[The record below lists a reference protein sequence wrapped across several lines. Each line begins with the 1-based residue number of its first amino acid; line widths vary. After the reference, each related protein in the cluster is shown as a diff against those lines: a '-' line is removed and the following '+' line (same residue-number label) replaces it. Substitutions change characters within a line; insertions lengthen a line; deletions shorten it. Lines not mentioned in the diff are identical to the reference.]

1 MVLKVKVLFVITLLG
16 MLLLVVNAC
25 TEATVDTGMLEN
37 TKWILDSFGDEGNLR
52 EVINGIQIT
61 ATFDSNESQ
70 LRGSAGCNTY
80 FAGYELEGSQ
90 LSILGPVGATEMY
103 CMEPEGVMDQ
113 EQEYLAILQLAE
125 RYEIDS
131 NELRIYCDGQVLIY
145 RFD

>member
-1 MVLKVKVLFVITLLG
+1 MVLKVKVLLGIALLS
-16 MLLLVVNAC
+16 MLLLAVNAC
-25 TEATVDTGMLEN
+25 TVATVETGMLED

-52 EVINGIQIT
+52 EVISGSQIT
-61 ATFDSNESQ
+61 ATFESAKSQ
-70 LRGSAGCNTY
+70 VRGSAGCNTY
-80 FAGYELEGSQ
+80 FGDYEINGDKIYISN
-90 LSILGPVGATEMY
+90 VANTEMY